1 MVVVYTKNN
10 CQRCRLTK
18 RSLTA
23 KGVDFAEVNVEDE
36 PSAAGRLRA
45 MGFRETP
52 VVDETGAGDQS
63 ALWSGHRGDKIARLR
78 PQRPRDR

>member
-10 CQRCRLTK
+10 CQRCRMTK

-23 KGVDFAEVNVEDE
+23 KGVDFDEVNVEDE

-45 MGFRETP
+45 MGFREMP
-52 VVDETGAGDQS
+52 VVDETGAGDKS
-63 ALWSGHRGDKIARLR
+63 AMWSGYRVDKIAAL
-78 PQRPRDR
+78 PRKAS